1 MLVYVEM
8 NIAQINKCK
17 SIVFF
22 ILAIALARK
31 C

>member
-8 NIAQINKCK
+8 NIAQINVK
-17 SIVFF
+17 VLFF
-22 ILAIALARK
+22 FMLAIALARK